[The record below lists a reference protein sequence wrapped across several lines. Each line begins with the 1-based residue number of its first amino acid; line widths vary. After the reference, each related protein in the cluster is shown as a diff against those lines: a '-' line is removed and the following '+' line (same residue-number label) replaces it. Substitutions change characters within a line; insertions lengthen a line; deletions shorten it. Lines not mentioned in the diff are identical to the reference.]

1 MSCRPKILKGD
12 FLFPSFLW
20 CDPLI
25 SFPFLLACSFLISL
39 LLCCS
44 FCWFHRLMLKFYGGD
59 VNFCVVVFLVQIMS
73 ISGVGLVRLIFWT
86 IEEDWTFVFFSHFL
100 LVHQRLRC
108 LFIPVVVF
116 KQFSKFFIKIVCFIL
131 WALVGRSLEFN
142 PTMGW
147 FQGRKKC

>member
-1 MSCRPKILKGD
+1 M
-12 FLFPSFLW
+12 
-20 CDPLI
+20 
-25 SFPFLLACSFLISL
+25 
-39 LLCCS
+39 
-44 FCWFHRLMLKFYGGD
+44 
-59 VNFCVVVFLVQIMS
+59 
-73 ISGVGLVRLIFWT
+73 
-86 IEEDWTFVFFSHFL
+86 FFSHFL
-100 LVHQRLRC
+100 LVHQRLLC